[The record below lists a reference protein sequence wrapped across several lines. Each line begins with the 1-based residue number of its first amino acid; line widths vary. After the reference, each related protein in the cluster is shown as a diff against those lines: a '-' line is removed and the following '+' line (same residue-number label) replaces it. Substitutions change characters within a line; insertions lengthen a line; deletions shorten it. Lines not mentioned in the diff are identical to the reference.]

1 MSAKGFIRNFKP
13 LEILT
18 EEQVEAAHRDAI
30 DILQETGIRFESRRS
45 LKIMEKGG
53 CRVDYDQMRVRIPPG
68 LVTECIKT
76 CPSTFHMKALDPDN
90 DIIIGGNT
98 TYTGIFPGNHTVEL
112 DTWEVRPPTI
122 EENNDACKVADC
134 LENVHSATSYAPY
147 CEIKDVPPIMML
159 PVSTWSRMKYFSK
172 ISRVGTIENSHVWE
186 IKMAQAIG
194 VDVYGAMEA
203 TPPLTYTKSAAE
215 CGIDCAKAGF
225 PVEGGCGGVMGGTH
239 PVTLAGALIT
249 GMAEVIACIV
259 LVQLVRRGN
268 PVFANSFNLAQNM
281 KSGAPIFGSPNN
293 SLFNVMWNQV
303 WRAKNI
309 PTQNAGESPSN
320 SKKIDYQCG
329 YEKSMGA
336 LLSGL
341 SGAHLIIS
349 PGGLTC
355 ELSYHPVLSIIE
367 NDMLGW
373 MGHFLRGVLFNEDTL
388 ALDLIEKVGPVPGF
402 YLDKE
407 HTRKWWKKEQFI
419 PEVADLS
426 TYPEWIQNGKKST
439 LENAKEKMQEILNS
453 YKCKLSEEK
462 QQELDKILDETKEYY
477 KNKNL
482 V

>member
-1 MSAKGFIRNFKP
+1 MTAKGFIRNFKP

-18 EEQVEAAHRDAI
+18 EEQVERAHRGAA
-30 DILQETGIRFESRRS
+30 DILEETGITFESKRG

-53 CRVDYDQMRVRIPPG
+53 CKVDYDKMRVRISPG
-68 LVTECIKT
+68 LIKECINT
-76 CPSTFHMKALDPDN
+76 TPSTFHMKALDPKN
-90 DIIIGGNT
+90 DIIMGGNT
-98 TYTGIFPGNHTVEL
+98 TYTGLFPGNHIVEL

-122 EENNDACKVADC
+122 DENNDACKVADS
-134 LENVHSATSYAPY
+134 LDNIHSAPSYTPY

-159 PVSTWSRMKYFSK
+159 PFSTWSRMKYFSK
-172 ISRVGTIENSHVWE
+172 ISRVGSIENSHVWE

-203 TPPLTYTKSAAE
+203 NPPLTYSESAVNCA
-215 CGIDCAKAGF
+215 IDCAKAGF
-225 PVEGGCGGVMGGTH
+225 PVEGGCGGIMGGTH

-249 GMAEVIACIV
+249 GMAEVIASIV
-259 LVQLVRRGN
+259 LVQLVRKGN

-281 KSGAPIFGSPNN
+281 KTGAPIFGSPNN

-303 WRAKNI
+303 WRSKNI

-349 PGGLTC
+349 PGGITG

-373 MGHFLRGVLFNEDTL
+373 MGRFLKGALFNEDTL
-388 ALDLIEKVGPVPGF
+388 ALDLIKKIGPIPGF
-402 YLDKE
+402 YLNKE
-407 HTRKWWKKEQFI
+407 HTRKWWKEELFI
-419 PEVADLS
+419 PEVADLT
-426 TYPEWIQNGKKST
+426 TYPEWKENGKKST
-439 LENAKEKMQEILNS
+439 LELGQEKMKDILDS
-453 YKCKLSEEK
+453 YECKLSEGK
-462 QQELDKILDETKEYY
+462 QQELDDILEETKKYY
-477 KNKNL
+477 KNKDMI
-482 V
+482 